1 MNTPENLRAISFINI
16 EAKFPYKILASQTQ
30 QYVKRMIHY
39 EPVGFIPGTQGS
51 FHIRESM

>member
-39 EPVGFIPGTQGS
+39 EPVGFIPGTQG
-51 FHIRESM
+51 